1 MTTYHKVSGSRRP
14 NGGIG
19 STVTHKVKAVKPRG
33 NLEGVK
39 GLRVSNS
46 EFLSEIFPNTPS
58 NLYSWTTFFT
68 ERVDSGNR
76 GKWTGQATQPDKC
89 LDISAANAYFSVAQF
104 DSAKGSISRT
114 SENFSRMGCV
124 VLDDTKATKLLP
136 SWKLETSPNNY
147 QLGFILKEPIT
158 DQDLAK
164 RLLEAISEASFVN
177 QSDKSGNNI
186 VRYARLPVGYNN
198 KSKYGNPF
206 AHVMHAWEPSLRYTL
221 EEIIAGLN
229 LDRDAV
235 QHGKSNKSTNDPFE
249 TFGMGVDV
257 AEMTRQILNS
267 EHYYEPC
274 LRISSHLIGSGMKPA
289 GVKAIVEGIMQAVE
303 QKPKDWNHY
312 YNLIPDMVDGAF
324 RKFNPDIPVDSVT
337 GKPIDILEQFKP
349 YQYDTTKLTAPR
361 YVIDGFLSAEIFTI
375 AGEAGV
381 GKSSILVPLAA
392 IAAHI
397 CEPDNPLK
405 PKLRRN
411 VVYMT
416 EDPEQVERIL
426 FAIKKHWNI
435 SLSNEEI
442 RERFTVIPV
451 HRSKKEVLG
460 ELITRYSELKGVT
473 QVGKKGLVAVPALFV
488 FDTAA
493 ATFSLESENDNSEVS
508 AAISICKKACLVTR
522 TPLWIVSHIPKAV
535 TGDQVK
541 NLSARGAGA
550 WTGDV
555 NGTAFIGKNDD
566 GTNTRYLWLG
576 KKRFVPQFDTLAFDA
591 HFGSEW
597 VEDELGDI
605 VEIPYM
611 YGTARKSSSQER
623 LEQAST
629 AKDGAL
635 RKKIYFAVHDANSKN
650 IHVNRTAVK
659 EVVKGSGT
667 TATQTIAAMIAEGI
681 LIEYE
686 RTDKCNNNQKMA
698 LRVAKEIGER
708 S

>member
-1 MTTYHKVSGSRRP
+1 MTIYHKVTASRRP
-14 NGGIG
+14 EIGIG
-19 STVTHKVKAVKPRG
+19 SSATHKVKAIKPRE
-33 NLEGVK
+33 NLK
-39 GLRVSNS
+39 AKHGLQVSNS
-46 EFLSEIFPNTPS
+46 EFLSEVFPNTP
-58 NLYSWTTFFT
+58 NAIYSWTTFFT
-68 ERVDSGNR
+68 EKVGSENR
-76 GKWTGQATQPDKC
+76 AKWTGQATHPSKC
-89 LDISAANAYFSVAQF
+89 LDIPTANAYFSVSQF
-104 DSAKGSISRT
+104 DSVKGSFSRT
-114 SENFSRMGCV
+114 SENFYRMACV
-124 VLDDTKATKLLP
+124 VLDDAKDAKLMP
-136 SWKLETSPNNY
+136 SWKLETSQNNY
-147 QLGFILKEPIT
+147 QLGFILKDPIT

-164 RLLEAISEASFVN
+164 RLLEAITNAALVN

-198 KSKYGNPF
+198 KSKYGKPF
-206 AHVMHAWEPSLRYTL
+206 THVLHEWEPTLRYTL
-221 EEIIAGLN
+221 DELILGLN

-235 QHGKSNKSTNDPFE
+235 FHGSRGKNIKDTFE
-249 TFGMGVDV
+249 SWGMGVDV
-257 AEMTRQILNS
+257 AEMTRQILSN

-274 LRISSHLIGSGMKPA
+274 LKITSHLIGSGMKPA
-289 GVKAIVEGIMQAVE
+289 ATKATIEGIMQAVV
-303 QKPKDWNHY
+303 QKPGDWKHY
-312 YNLIPDMVDGAF
+312 YDLIPEMVDGAF
-324 RKFNPDIPVDSVT
+324 RKFNPDTLIDPVT
-337 GKPIDILEQFKP
+337 GKPVDVLEQFKP
-349 YQYDTTKLTAPR
+349 YEYDTSKLTAPR

-397 CEPDNPLK
+397 CDPANSLK

-435 SLSNEEI
+435 NLSNDEI
-442 RERFTVIPV
+442 RERFIVIPV

-460 ELITRYSELKGVT
+460 ELITQYSNLKGVT
-473 QVGKKGLVAVPALFV
+473 QAGKKGPVAVPALFV

-508 AAISICKKACLVTR
+508 AAISICKKACLATR

-535 TGDQVK
+535 TGDQIK

-576 KKRFVPQFDTLAFDA
+576 KKRFVPEYDTLAFDA

-597 VEDELGDI
+597 VEDELGDT

-629 AKDGAL
+629 AKDSAL
-635 RKKIYFAVHDANSKN
+635 RKKIYFAIQEANTKN
-650 IHVNRTAVK
+650 IPINRTGVK
-659 EVVKGSGT
+659 DIVKGSGT
-667 TATQTIAAMIAEGI
+667 TATQTIATMIAEGI

-698 LRVAKEIGER
+698 LKIGNEIGDK